1 MATQRR
7 QPGKRK
13 SADAPSAKKPP
24 RKKGEAKA
32 APAEAEAT
40 QAEAEPALEPEVLAA
55 EPEILPPEPEEEV
68 EEEAGDGAETK
79 LPVPVERELSR
90 ADALQRYMSEVARHP
105 LLTREEEHRLATEF
119 QKTQDPRLAYRLVTA
134 L

>member
-68 EEEAGDGAETK
+68 EEEAGVRAETK
-79 LPVPVERELSR
+79 PPVPRQRQLSP
-90 ADALQRYMSEVARHP
+90 AHALPPPLLGVARHP
-105 LLTREEEHRLATEF
+105 
-119 QKTQDPRLAYRLVTA
+119 PPPP
-134 L
+134 